1 MFRIFGVLIL
11 LMTSLVVGA
20 AELPSPSSMEQKE
33 NSIVAIVND
42 SVILQSE
49 LDLQL
54 KQAALQAQA
63 AQMQLPDQSKLK
75 AQILKQLIYKKL
87 QLQMASKAGIS
98 VTDEEVA
105 DAIANIA
112 KRKKVTLSQL
122 KAQMSSQGLSFDNF
136 KSEIKDQIIISKL
149 QHQAV
154 GQDVQVS
161 NQDIAKASKVLK
173 AHQASRV
180 KYKAVAVLVPL
191 PSSPTKAQQQ
201 QAESIAKT
209 IQQQLKAGV
218 ATDTL
223 QGGEATELGWRT
235 AQQLPSIFADKLTT
249 MTVGQVSS
257 PFSAPNG
264 LHVLMLLDKKGNQV
278 NVTAQQARDL
288 AYEQQYNKALL
299 DWLKKIYKQS
309 YIQIVSDQ

>member
-1 MFRIFGVLIL
+1 MIRIFGVLIL
-11 LMTSLVVGA
+11 LMTSVVVGST
-20 AELPSPSSMEQKE
+20 ELPSPAAMGQEE
-33 NSIVAIVND
+33 NSIAAIVND

-49 LDLQL
+49 LDFQL

-63 AQMQLPDQSKLK
+63 AQMQLPDRSKLK

-87 QLQMASKAGIS
+87 QLQMAEKAGIS
-98 VTDEEVA
+98 ATDEEVT
-105 DAIANIA
+105 DAIVNIS
-112 KRKKVTLSQL
+112 KRKKVTLPQL
-122 KAQMSSQGLSFDNF
+122 KDQLSSQGLSFNKF

-154 GQDVQVS
+154 GQNIQVS

-173 AHQASRV
+173 AHQASNI
-180 KYKAVAVLVPL
+180 KYKALDILVPL
-191 PSSPTKAQQQ
+191 PSSPTKKQQQ

-223 QGGEATELGWRT
+223 QGGEVTELGWRT
-235 AQQLPSIFADKLTT
+235 AQKLPSLFADKLTT

-257 PFSAPNG
+257 PFPAPNG

-278 NVTAQQARDL
+278 NITTQQARNL
-288 AYEQQYNKALL
+288 AYEKKYNKALS

-309 YIQIVSDQ
+309 YIKIMSAQ